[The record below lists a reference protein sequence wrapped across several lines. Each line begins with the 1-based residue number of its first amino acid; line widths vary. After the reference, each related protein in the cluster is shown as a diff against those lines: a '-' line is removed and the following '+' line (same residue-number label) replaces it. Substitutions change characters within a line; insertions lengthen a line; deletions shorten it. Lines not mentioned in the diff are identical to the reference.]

1 MDFILRQKLEAC
13 IIAVIH
19 ITALFL
25 YIFSHSFGV
34 NIIFAGVTGYLA
46 FYLCIYSLATIRV
59 DDMEDNYGS
68 LLDYLPVIIIFI
80 TYLIVLWWL

>member
-1 MDFILRQKLEAC
+1 MLRQKLETY

-19 ITALFL
+19 ITALIF
-25 YIFSHSFGV
+25 YIFSNSFGV

-68 LLDYLPVIIIFI
+68 LLDYLPPIIIFI
-80 TYLIVLWWL
+80 AYLIVLCWL